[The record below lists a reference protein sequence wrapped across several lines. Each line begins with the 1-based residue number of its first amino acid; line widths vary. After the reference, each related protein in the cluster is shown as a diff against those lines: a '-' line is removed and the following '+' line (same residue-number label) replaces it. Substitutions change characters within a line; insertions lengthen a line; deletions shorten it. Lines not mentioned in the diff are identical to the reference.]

1 VINLN
6 DDASRE
12 VYSVRQREH
21 DQSIFSNLE
30 NVLDENLFI
39 ACNFQLWVVLVG
51 AESVEVKKL
60 LWPVVALLIENVL
73 IVMEPF
79 FLFEVN
85 LPRWCFTRELDAPET
100 FIINEEMHRRVDGRE
115 HLSLIHRM
123 RNDIRVK
130 YLAHELQLDN
140 LADG

>member
-1 VINLN
+1 MINLN

-12 VYSVRQREH
+12 VYSVRQGEH
-21 DQSIFSNLE
+21 DQSVFSDLE

-51 AESVEVKKL
+51 AESAEVKKL

-85 LPRWCFTRELDAPET
+85 LPSWCFARELNAPET
-100 FIINEEMHRRVDGRE
+100 FITNEEMHRRVDGRE
-115 HLSLIHRM
+115 HLSLIHRV

-130 YLAHELQLDN
+130 
-140 LADG
+140 